1 MFKKWGRVALMLCLA
16 VQISGCAGAAL
27 VAGGVVGA
35 GGVVYVKGR
44 LQEQLNSPLAKVHEA
59 TLAALK
65 DFELPV
71 GEDKKDMFVAKVR
84 SQLANGDPIWIELCS
99 LSEKSTEITIRVGIL
114 GNETRSRRL
123 LGKIRGHLIDV
134 GGL

>member
-1 MFKKWGRVALMLCLA
+1 MLKKWGRLAFLLCLA
-16 VQISGCAGAAL
+16 VHLSGCAGAAL
-27 VAGGVVGA
+27 VAGGLVGA

-44 LQEQLNSPLAKVHEA
+44 LQEQLHSPLATVHQA

-71 GEDKKDMFVAKVR
+71 REDKKDMLVAKVR
-84 SQLANGDPIWIELCS
+84 SQLANGDPVWIELLS
-99 LSEKSTEITIRVGIL
+99 LSEESTQITIRFGVL